1 MTTVPE
7 EWFCYLSKTAFIR
20 YKKTSLGAMK
30 KGEKSPQP
38 SSFTFQKRL
47 LLSIKKTSIA
57 LMKKRE
63 ECFFQAAALAKTLGP
78 LRVIKK
84 DRVFIFQADKPLH
97 HRAKKDR
104 VFFSTPPTVLLD
116 WFHQNV
122 TFPKTLLLSIKR
134 LKKSVFSKPQ
144 PLDLFPNRQA
154 LGTQKRSECF
164 FPSRQP
170 FRLTGSKM

>member
-1 MTTVPE
+1 
-7 EWFCYLSKTAFIR
+7 
-20 YKKTSLGAMK
+20 MK

-57 LMKKRE
+57 LMKKGGVLT
-63 ECFFQAAALAKTLGP
+63 AALAPSP

-84 DRVFIFQADKPLH
+84 IECLFFIKPLH

-154 LGTQKRSECF
+154 LCIGAQKRSECF

>member
-57 LMKKRE
+57 LMKKGGVLT
-63 ECFFQAAALAKTLGP
+63 AALAPSP

-84 DRVFIFQADKPLH
+84 IECLFFIKPLH

-144 PLDLFPNRQA
+144 P
-154 LGTQKRSECF
+154 CF
-164 FPSRQP
+164 Q
-170 FRLTGSKM
+170 TGKP